1 MENVQLYQELE
12 QKVTERTARLKA
24 VNEELESFSYS
35 VSHDLRAPLRHIQ
48 GYTDMLRDHAK
59 DSLDAKSRRY
69 LTSVSEAAQRMST
82 LIEDLL
88 DFSRMG
94 RARFQAGQVDMNQL
108 VAEARL
114 ELAPEIQSR
123 KITWKIGEVP
133 AAHGDRAMLKQ
144 VWLNLLSNA
153 VKYSRKATPAKIIVG
168 AKQRDGDTEYFVQD
182 NGAGFDMKYADKL
195 FGVFQRLHRADQF
208 EGSGIGLANVRRIIT
223 RHGGRTWAEAKLERG
238 AKFYFTLPTS
248 PQSHGHHSGAEIS
261 STRSR

>member
-1 MENVQLYQELE
+1 
-12 QKVTERTARLKA
+12 
-24 VNEELESFSYS
+24 
-35 VSHDLRAPLRHIQ
+35 
-48 GYTDMLRDHAK
+48 MLRDHAK

-69 LTSVSEAAQRMST
+69 LTSVSEAVQRMST

-94 RARFQAGQVDMNQL
+94 RAQLQADRVDMNQL

-114 ELAPEIQSR
+114 ELAPEIQRR
-123 KITWKIGEVP
+123 KITWQIGELP
-133 AAHGDRAMLKQ
+133 AARGDRAMLKQ

-223 RHGGRTWAEAKLERG
+223 RHGGRTWAEAELERG

-248 PQSHGHHSGAEIS
+248 PQSREPHQGAEIS
-261 STRSR
+261 NTRRR